1 MPISNQKED
10 IDIRILRLIGLE
22 DVFDLDYE
30 TYLTLLKEVMVK
42 SRMAKKTIP
51 TEEIELLTDE
61 YKRVKSKKDS
71 GRFEV
76 KKKKISSGSFSISSV
91 KGLIGGSSAKS
102 LPGTAIGTSPL
113 SKSLENNISEISA
126 SMVSISE
133 TLKQQK
139 KIDDDASAYDKRKAE
154 QEKRGLAE
162 NKLEKRFEGLKKVAE
177 KIIAP
182 VKSLLDKILQF
193 FTTVILGRIVYK
205 LVEWLGDEK
214 NASKVKSIIR
224 FVKDWWPALLGSY
237 ILFGTSFGKLVRG
250 LTGTVGRF
258 IFQIGKVAIPQL
270 LKVISANPVASLV
283 VGGAAAAG
291 VGAYAAS
298 QQNEQKREGVKPGQG
313 TPGST
318 QLQREQ
324 VLQRGLGGMFN
335 GGGFVNGFVSG
346 EKGVDK
352 VPAMLSDGEFVMSRG
367 AVAKYGVD
375 TLEGMNAAGGGTNK
389 PKIMSGTT
397 YAQGGGM
404 IGDIPLSSTYGTNP
418 NDNTLRRAA
427 RTLRQFGT
435 EEDLFKAFKKLNGV
449 PDIAKMVGGENNYS
463 RIFQGHHGADDALDA
478 IRRSVAE
485 KLKAVNNPQ
494 SFTQSSRT
502 AAGLDDLAKKFDM
515 DAKTAPRY
523 GENLPRL
530 GRPKPRTTRIDPSRM
545 LPSAG
550 ESSANAMRAAA
561 KASQNMRQPIPASR
575 AIVPYTGAGLA
586 RTGITAG
593 LSELPIQQ
601 IRTNMNV
608 PGGRGRG
615 GMVGTISLTLA
626 EIFKPQIQKFVG
638 GLYDKIGIG
647 MGNLS
652 DVELKKQIQD
662 ELKIQ
667 KNVASGP
674 LGEAINSGSDRLSLL
689 QQESERRK
697 LSRLKG
703 GKIVGG
709 YGLKDQSFK
718 DAPKTQIMT
727 DDKGKPFVGY
737 KAMRGGKIVYVRG
750 PQTGTSNPLEMLG
763 RMINPDAYKNI
774 DAANARK
781 KYDEAAKGSISSLK
795 ARGATQAT
803 ISKRQV
809 ELNKRKPLAPP
820 TKPSV
825 RVVRT
830 KADTIGKGG
839 RGGGARASS
848 KLPSFGASTKGSRT
862 KADLIGVHR

>member
-397 YAQGGGM
+397 YAAGGGY
-404 IGDIPLSSTYGTNP
+404 IAQTPREER
-418 NDNTLRRAA
+418 LRRSYTA
-427 RTLRQFGT
+427 RFGDPIASKLTNDQLRQ
-435 EEDLFKAFKKLNGV
+435 
-449 PDIAKMVGGENNYS
+449 IADYYNSLPGPESS
-463 RIFQGHHGADDALDA
+463 RVES
-478 IRRSVAE
+478 RRVMGYGDELKDMAE
-485 KLKAVNNPQ
+485 KMIKGNNPQ

-615 GMVGTISLTLA
+615 GMVGTIALTLA

>member
-1 MPISNQKED
+1 M
-10 IDIRILRLIGLE
+10 
-22 DVFDLDYE
+22 
-30 TYLTLLKEVMVK
+30 
-42 SRMAKKTIP
+42 
-51 TEEIELLTDE
+51 
-61 YKRVKSKKDS
+61 
-71 GRFEV
+71 
-76 KKKKISSGSFSISSV
+76 
-91 KGLIGGSSAKS
+91 
-102 LPGTAIGTSPL
+102 
-113 SKSLENNISEISA
+113 
-126 SMVSISE
+126 
-133 TLKQQK
+133 
-139 KIDDDASAYDKRKAE
+139 
-154 QEKRGLAE
+154 
-162 NKLEKRFEGLKKVAE
+162 
-177 KIIAP
+177 
-182 VKSLLDKILQF
+182 
-193 FTTVILGRIVYK
+193 
-205 LVEWLGDEK
+205 GDEK

-478 IRRSVAE
+478 IRQSAAD
-485 KLKAVNNPQ
+485 KITAVNNPQ
-494 SFTQSSRT
+494 SFTQSSRA

-523 GENLPRL
+523 AENLPRL
-530 GRPKPRTTRIDPSRM
+530 NTPKSNLRGQFTNLKSDYFLRGQFSN
-545 LPSAG
+545 LPADYFSK
-550 ESSANAMRAAA
+550 AA
-561 KASQNMRQPIPASR
+561 QNVRQPIPASR
-575 AIVPYTGAGLA
+575 AIVPYAGGGLA
-586 RTGITAG
+586 RAGVTGG
-593 LSELPIQQ
+593 LSVPQ

-608 PGGRGRG
+608 PGG
-615 GMVGTISLTLA
+615 
-626 EIFKPQIQKFVG
+626 FG
-638 GLYDKIGIG
+638 GLKSAGIEMLASYLIDRGFDKVNAMIIAKKIDEGKKLT
-647 MGNLS
+647 GNKKENYIERLRNVV
-652 DVELKKQIQD
+652 DREEKWQRGLNLLEKFLREWVLVHIKVVEL
-662 ELKIQ
+662 LA
-667 KNVASGP
+667 V
-674 LGEAINSGSDRLSLL
+674 IN
-689 QQESERRK
+689 
-697 LSRLKG
+697 
-703 GKIVGG
+703 
-709 YGLKDQSFK
+709 
-718 DAPKTQIMT
+718 
-727 DDKGKPFVGY
+727 
-737 KAMRGGKIVYVRG
+737 
-750 PQTGTSNPLEMLG
+750 
-763 RMINPDAYKNI
+763 
-774 DAANARK
+774 
-781 KYDEAAKGSISSLK
+781 
-795 ARGATQAT
+795 
-803 ISKRQV
+803 
-809 ELNKRKPLAPP
+809 
-820 TKPSV
+820 
-825 RVVRT
+825 
-830 KADTIGKGG
+830 
-839 RGGGARASS
+839 
-848 KLPSFGASTKGSRT
+848 
-862 KADLIGVHR
+862 